1 MYILTGLHKSIEY
14 SMMIA
19 GHTKFEPDW
28 HFGVWKLHWRN
39 STAETLS
46 QVELLEHD
54 SYRNSLQFEQRF
66 HTQFLK
72 LQCVI

>member
-1 MYILTGLHKSIEY
+1 LYILTGLHKSIEY

-28 HFGVWKLHWRN
+28 HFGVWKLRWRN
-39 STAETLS
+39 STAET

-54 SYRNSLQFEQRF
+54 SYRNSIQFEQRF
-66 HTQFLK
+66 YTQFLK
-72 LQCVI
+72 LQFII